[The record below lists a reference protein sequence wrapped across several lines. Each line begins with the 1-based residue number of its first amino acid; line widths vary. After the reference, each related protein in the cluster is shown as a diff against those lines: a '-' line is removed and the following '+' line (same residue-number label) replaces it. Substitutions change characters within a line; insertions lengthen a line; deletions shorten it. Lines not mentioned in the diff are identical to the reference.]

1 MRTLVESAACVVTM
15 DGQRRVLRDASVVL
29 DGPRVYGVEE
39 GRPEG
44 SFDHVIDASGCIVI
58 PGLINTHH
66 HLYQSLTR
74 VMPFVQDAKLF
85 DWLVGLYE
93 IWRGLEADGARVGA
107 MVSLG
112 ELVLSGC
119 TTVADHHYLFPRDLE
134 GSLLDETIRAAAELG
149 VRFHPTRGSMS
160 RGRSHGGLPPD
171 ELCQDESEILADCR
185 RVIEEHHDPE
195 PLAMCRVA
203 LAPCS
208 PFSVSEQLMAETAEL
223 ARAHGVRLHTHLAE
237 TIDEE
242 EYCLAN
248 HGVRPLEL
256 MRRVGWLGPDVWYAH
271 GVHFSD
277 AELDL
282 LAETGTGVA
291 HCPSSNLRLGSGI
304 ARVPE
309 MLQRGVPVG
318 LAVDGSSSNDG
329 GNLLTETRLA
339 AMVHR
344 VGTGVDAMPAATAL
358 ELATRGS
365 ARVLGRD
372 DIGRLEPG
380 AAADLA
386 IYDLGDIAYA
396 GTAHDPLAALV
407 MTAGPARART
417 VLVHGQVV
425 VDHGELVGVNATAV
439 REDADRIAADMVERM
454 RRRTGIDP
462 TVHRS

>member
-1 MRTLVESAACVVTM
+1 MCVVTM
-15 DGQRRVLRDASVVL
+15 DDRRRVLQPGSVVL
-29 DGPRVYGVEE
+29 DGPVVVAVSPERPDGPFDRVV
-39 GRPEG
+39 
-44 SFDHVIDASGCIVI
+44 DARGCIVT

-93 IWRGLEADGARVGA
+93 IWRELAAEGARTGA
-107 MVSLG
+107 LVSLG
-112 ELVLSGC
+112 ELMLSGC
-119 TTVADHHYLFPRDLE
+119 TTVADHHYLFPRDQ
-134 GSLLDETIRAAAELG
+134 GTSLLDATIGAARELG

-160 RGRSHGGLPPD
+160 RGRSRGGLPPD
-171 ELCQDESEILADCR
+171 ELCQDEPEILADCQ
-185 RVIEEHHDPE
+185 RVIESYHDPE

-208 PFSVSEQLMAETAEL
+208 PFSVSEQLMAQTAEL

-242 EYCLAN
+242 AYCLEQY
-248 HGVRPLEL
+248 GVRPLEL
-256 MRRVGWLGPDVWYAH
+256 MRRVGWLGDDVWFAH
-271 GVHFSD
+271 GIHFNGD
-277 AELDL
+277 ELDV
-282 LAETGTGVA
+282 LAETGTGIA

-309 MLQRGVPVG
+309 MRARGVPVG

-329 GNLLTETRLA
+329 GNLLAETRLA
-339 AMVHR
+339 TLVHR
-344 VGTGVDAMPAATAL
+344 IGTGVEQMPAAVAL

-372 DIGRLEPG
+372 DIGVLAPG
-380 AAADLA
+380 KAADLA
-386 IYDLGDIAYA
+386 IYDLDDIAYA
-396 GTAHDPLAALV
+396 GTAHDPVAGLV

-417 VLVHGQVV
+417 VV
-425 VDHGELVGVNATAV
+425 VDGELVVDGGVLVGINASAV
-439 REDADRIAADMVERM
+439 REDADRISAEMVERM
-454 RRRTGIDP
+454 HRRTGIDP
-462 TVHRS
+462 TRHRV